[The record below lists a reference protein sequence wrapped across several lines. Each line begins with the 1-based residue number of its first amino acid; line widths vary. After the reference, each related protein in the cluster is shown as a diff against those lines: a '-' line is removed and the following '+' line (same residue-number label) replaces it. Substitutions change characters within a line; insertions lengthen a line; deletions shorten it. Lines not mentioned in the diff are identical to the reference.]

1 MFDKSHPRDLCTG
14 DELATH
20 PLDIFKHDLTGS
32 GGLPPATS
40 RVHVSASSRKVCQV
54 GFARVDNTLGQ
65 MSESVGNEGR
75 GRSG

>member
-1 MFDKSHPRDLCTG
+1 MFDEGHPRDLLTG

-20 PLDIFKHDLTGS
+20 PFDIFEYDLTS
-32 GGLPPATS
+32 SSGLPPATS

-54 GFARVDNTLGQ
+54 GFARVGYTLGQ

>member
-1 MFDKSHPRDLCTG
+1 VFDEGHARDLFPG

-20 PLDIFKHDLTGS
+20 SFNIFEHDLTGS

-40 RVHVSASSRKVCQV
+40 RVHVSASPRKVCQV
-54 GFARVDNTLGQ
+54 GFARVGHTLGQ